1 MRGNSSASSMRMWR
15 TSTRHDRIKGSSSRS
30 PNPLDH
36 LVPLHPKGPGWLLFR
51 SWLGCT
57 MTNKRLPEEDKA
69 ESTIQERVEVCQVA
83 ITAFEYYQTSFS
95 YLENESMQEH
105 FVGIPEGGGRDLIS
119 SDPLPPGSVYA
130 VTLTDED
137 KVVLHRI
144 EVGKIAGGSGN

>member
-1 MRGNSSASSMRMWR
+1 
-15 TSTRHDRIKGSSSRS
+15 
-30 PNPLDH
+30 
-36 LVPLHPKGPGWLLFR
+36 
-51 SWLGCT
+51 

-144 EVGKIAGGSGN
+144 EVGKIAGGSGNLRIADTVDSATKASLNTAFDCLRPRHRELGIVRELDSSDYYVQAVDLSGSG